1 MSSRTYTT
9 IKSLMGHLSREE
21 QLQLHKLLTQK
32 LGGAVYSAEKP
43 IEVAGGI
50 RAVIGQLLK
59 FARSIGI
66 SEEDA
71 TVPAIDR
78 ILNRKVGKGALPKCE
93 ALWTFISAQTDDRL
107 KREALLQIGF
117 RLHYDELRTWV
128 NVVGIDQMLQFLDRV
143 PACFDSQFPGYASQR
158 LLEKLVS
165 TRKR

>member
-1 MSSRTYTT
+1 MV
-9 IKSLMGHLSREE
+9 G
-21 QLQLHKLLTQK
+21 QLQVGEKIKLHKLLSQMLKVRDTTADIRDVNI
-32 LGGAVYSAEKP
+32 GNP
-43 IEVAGGI
+43 
-50 RAVIGQLLK
+50 RAVVGQLLK
-59 FARSIGI
+59 FMKAIGV
-66 SEEDA
+66 SEEDVTIA
-71 TVPAIDR
+71 SIDR